1 MFKHY
6 IWVTAPCDDYYK
18 FIKKLQAINIY
29 VLEIK
34 YHKKQIYL
42 KIEYQYFNKVTKYLI
57 SYKFKKIKEMGIYNI
72 KAILKKYYIFLIAFI
87 FGLVLFFILSNL
99 IIKVNVIHDNKEIR
113 DLITTELNDIN
124 IKPLRFKKSFKDLE
138 KIKKN
143 LLNKYPD
150 KLDWLE
156 IEVDGMVYNVLIEE
170 RIITNI
176 EKNDNICDV
185 IAKKDGT
192 ITKFKVFNGTSLIAI
207 NDYVKKGDILISS
220 KTLLNEEEK
229 RSVCASGE
237 VYAYTWYTVNVSI
250 PFKEEIRKKTGKK
263 KYNIVF
269 NKNGNKKKLLKNRF
283 NSYDSSYKTLLSFFD
298 YSFLLETE
306 YETKKIIEEHDE
318 EEALNIALKKANDN
332 IYLKLSEFDTIVDQK
347 VLKKTRNDSKM
358 EVEVFIIVEELI
370 SMENK
375 TF

>member
-6 IWVTAPCDDYYK
+6 IWITASCDDYYK

-138 KIKKN
+138 KIKKY

-269 NKNGNKKKLLKNRF
+269 NKNGNKKRLLKNRF

-318 EEALNIALKKANDN
+318 EEALKIALKKANDN